1 MDKKHKFGMKLTA
14 KMIILFLII
23 IFVPTIAAVMVFL
36 GFGYHEN
43 IDIFHELSKEGIMIG
58 EMVGRSF
65 LKHFNVIMIAVLIVT
80 SVIITSWIK

>member
-43 IDIFHELSKEGIMIG
+43 IDIFGSELCPG
-58 EMVGRSF
+58 
-65 LKHFNVIMIAVLIVT
+65 
-80 SVIITSWIK
+80 